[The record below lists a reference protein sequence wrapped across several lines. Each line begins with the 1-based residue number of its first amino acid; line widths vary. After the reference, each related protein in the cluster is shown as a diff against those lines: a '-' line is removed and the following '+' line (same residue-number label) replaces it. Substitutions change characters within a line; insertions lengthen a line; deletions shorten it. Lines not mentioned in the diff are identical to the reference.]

1 MIIEK
6 GILRINYEEKKKMK
20 YYFMDYEN
28 VRISGFDGIEKLEK
42 NDIIYAIY
50 SEQSKAF
57 SLDILEKAQ
66 KQGIIIEAYKVNV
79 GNKNAL
85 DFQLSSFLGYIVG
98 KSEDNDCEYII
109 VSKDT
114 GYDKVVE
121 FWANRNKRIYRLIN
135 LFEKANNNL
144 TNSNEEKVIVEV
156 ASDNSTPTSD
166 VKTKELGKEDLK
178 KENMLQITKEELMQ
192 VLSKEEYSDRILEIV
207 NSFKTKQAINNSLGK
222 EFKDGKKCSL
232 IYNKLKPLLKEK
244 KKS

>member
-42 NDIIYAIY
+42 NDIIYVIY

-66 KQGIIIEAYKVNV
+66 KQGVIIEAYKVNV

-156 ASDNSTPTSD
+156 DSDNSTLTSD

-178 KENMLQITKEELMQ
+178 KENMTQITKEELMQ

>member
-1 MIIEK
+1 
-6 GILRINYEEKKKMK
+6 MK

-42 NDIIYAIY
+42 NDIIYVIY
-50 SEQSKAF
+50 SEQSKSF

-121 FWANRNKRIYRLIN
+121 FWTNRNKRIYRLIN

-144 TNSNEEKVIVEV
+144 TNSNSNEEKVIVGMTSDSKINSSKKELS
-156 ASDNSTPTSD
+156 SDNSTPTSN

-178 KENMLQITKEELMQ
+178 KENMPQITKEELIQ
-192 VLSKEEYSDRILEIV
+192 VLSKEEYSDKILEIV

-222 EFKDGKKCSL
+222 VFKDGKKCSL